1 MKIVILDGYTVNHGD
16 LSWDGLKEFGE
27 LTVYDRT
34 PNDLQTV
41 VSRIGDAE
49 IVLENKINMS
59 REVMDA
65 CPNLKYI
72 GEIATGYNNVD
83 VQAAKEKGII
93 VTNIPAYS
101 TASVAQLTFALLLE
115 ICHHTAH
122 HNDLVHQGDWTSCPD
137 TMFYDHTWPL
147 IELAGKTMGII
158 GFGQIGQS
166 VARIA
171 RAFGMNVITYSRSV
185 REEGKL
191 LAEYVSLDELFA
203 RSDVISLH
211 CPLFPETKGL
221 INAENIAKMKDGVII
236 LNTSRGPV
244 INEADLA
251 EALNS
256 GKVYAAGVDVV
267 SSEPMQAD
275 NPLLSAKNCFITPHM
290 AWMSSEAR
298 TRLIDIAVNNIRA
311 YRDGA
316 PINNVA
322 G

>member
-27 LTVYDRT
+27 LVVYDRT
-34 PNDLQTV
+34 SKDPEEII
-41 VSRIGDAE
+41 SRIGNAE

-59 REVMDA
+59 RQIMDA
-65 CPNLKYI
+65 CPNLRCI

-83 VQAAKEKGII
+83 IAAAKEKGIV

-115 ICHHTAH
+115 ICHHAAH
-122 HNDLVHQGDWTSCPD
+122 HNDLVHQGAWTSCPD
-137 TMFYDHTWPL
+137 TMFYDHTYPL
-147 IELAGKTMGII
+147 IELDGKTLGII

-166 VARIA
+166 VGRIA
-171 RAFGMNVITYSRSV
+171 RAFGMNVITYSRTV
-185 REEGKL
+185 REEGKA
-191 LAEYVSLDELFA
+191 LADYVPLDELFS

-211 CPLFPETKGL
+211 CPLFPETKGI
-221 INAENIAKMKDGVII
+221 INAESIAKMKDGVII
-236 LNTSRGPV
+236 LNTSRGPL
-244 INEADLA
+244 INEKDLA
-251 EALNS
+251 NALTA

-267 SSEPMQAD
+267 SEEPMRAD
-275 NPLLSAKNCFITPHM
+275 NPLLSAPRCFITPHM
-290 AWMSSEAR
+290 AWMPTEAR
-298 TRLIDIAVNNIRA
+298 RRLIDIAVNNVRA
-311 YRDGA
+311 FLAGS

>member
-34 PNDLQTV
+34 PKDPEIIT
-41 VSRIGDAE
+41 SRIGDAE
-49 IVLENKINMS
+49 AVLENKVNMS
-59 REVMDA
+59 REIMER

-72 GEIATGYNNVD
+72 GELATGYNNID
-83 VQAAKEKGII
+83 IAAAKEKGI
-93 VTNIPAYS
+93 VVSNIPAYS
-101 TASVAQLTFALLLE
+101 TPSVAQLAIALLLE

-122 HNDLVHQGDWTSCPD
+122 HNDLVHQGKWTSCPD
-137 TMFYDHTWPL
+137 SMFYDHAYPL
-147 IELAGKTMGII
+147 IELSGKTMGII

-171 RAFGMNVITYSRSV
+171 RALGMNVLAYSRSI
-185 REEGKL
+185 REEGKA
-191 LAEYVSLDELFA
+191 LADYVSLDELLA
-203 RSDVISLH
+203 KSDVISLH
-211 CPLFPETKGL
+211 CPLFPETKGI

-236 LNTSRGPV
+236 LNTSRGPL

-251 EALNS
+251 EALRN

-267 SSEPMQAD
+267 SEEPMRSD
-275 NPLLSAKNCFITPHM
+275 NPLLGATNCFITPHM
-290 AWMSSEAR
+290 AWMPTEAR
-298 TRLIDIAVNNIRA
+298 LRLIDIAVNNVRA
-311 YRDGA
+311 FVNGS

>member
-34 PNDLQTV
+34 PKDPETIL
-41 VSRIGDAE
+41 SRIGDAE
-49 IVLENKINMS
+49 AVLENKINMS
-59 REVMDA
+59 REIMDA

-83 VQAAKEKGII
+83 IAAAREKGIV

-101 TASVAQLTFALLLE
+101 TNSVAQLAIALLLE
-115 ICHHTAH
+115 ICHHAAH
-122 HNDLVHQGDWTSCPD
+122 HNDLVHQGAWTSCADP
-137 TMFYDHTWPL
+137 MFYDHTYPL
-147 IELAGKTMGII
+147 IELAGKTLGII

-171 RAFGMNVITYSRSV
+171 RAMGMNVITHSRTV
-185 REEGKL
+185 REEGKA

-203 RSDVISLH
+203 RADVISLH
-211 CPLFPETKGL
+211 CPLFPETKNI
-221 INAENIAKMKDGVII
+221 INADNITKMKDGVII
-236 LNTSRGPV
+236 LNTSRGPL

-251 EALNS
+251 AALKS

-267 SSEPMQAD
+267 SEEPMRAD
-275 NPLLSAKNCFITPHM
+275 NPLLTAPNCFITPHM
-290 AWMSSEAR
+290 AWMPTEAR
-298 TRLIDIAVNNIRA
+298 SRLIDIAVNNLRA
-311 YRDGA
+311 YISGN

>member
-34 PNDLQTV
+34 PKDPETIL
-41 VSRIGDAE
+41 SRIGDAE
-49 IVLENKINMS
+49 AVLENKINMS
-59 REVMDA
+59 REIMEA

-83 VQAAKEKGII
+83 IAAAREKGIV

-101 TASVAQLTFALLLE
+101 TNSVAQLAIALLLE
-115 ICHHTAH
+115 ICHHAAH
-122 HNDLVHQGDWTSCPD
+122 HNDLVHQGAWTSCAD
-137 TMFYDHTWPL
+137 SMFYDHTYPL
-147 IELAGKTMGII
+147 IELAGKTLGII

-171 RAFGMNVITYSRSV
+171 RAMGMNVITHSRTV
-185 REEGKL
+185 REEGKA
-191 LAEYVSLDELFA
+191 LAEYVTLDDLLA
-203 RSDVISLH
+203 RADVISLH
-211 CPLFPETKGL
+211 CPLFPETKNI
-221 INAENIAKMKDGVII
+221 INADNIAKMKDGVII
-236 LNTSRGPV
+236 LNTSRGPL

-251 EALNS
+251 AALKN

-267 SSEPMQAD
+267 SEEPMRAD
-275 NPLLSAKNCFITPHM
+275 NPLLTAPNCFITPHM
-290 AWMSSEAR
+290 AWMPTEAR
-298 TRLIDIAVNNIRA
+298 SRLIDIAVNNLRA
-311 YRDGA
+311 FISGN

>member
-59 REVMDA
+59 REVMEG

-72 GEIATGYNNVD
+72 GEIATGYNNVN

-93 VTNIPAYS
+93 VTNISAYS

-211 CPLFPETKGL
+211 GPLSPETKGL
-221 INAENIAKMKDGVII
+221 INAENIAKMKDGIII

-256 GKVYAAGVDVV
+256 GKVYVAGVDVV

-290 AWMSSEAR
+290 AWMSREAR

>member
-34 PNDLQTV
+34 PNDLQSV

-83 VQAAKEKGII
+83 VQAAKEKGIV

-122 HNDLVHQGDWTSCPD
+122 HNDLVHQGEWTSCLD
-137 TMFYDHTWPL
+137 TMFYDHTYPL

-203 RSDVISLH
+203 QSDVISLH
-211 CPLFPETKGL
+211 CPLFPETKGI
-221 INAENIAKMKDGVII
+221 INSQNIAKMKDGVII

-251 EALNS
+251 EALKS
-256 GKVYAAGVDVV
+256 GKVYAAGMDVV
-267 SSEPMQAD
+267 SVEPMQAD
-275 NPLLSAKNCFITPHM
+275 NPLLSAPNCFITPHM
-290 AWMSSEAR
+290 AWMSTEAR
-298 TRLIDIAVNNIRA
+298 TRLIGIAENNIRA
-311 YRDGA
+311 FLAGS

>member
-59 REVMDA
+59 RDVMDA

-72 GEIATGYNNVD
+72 GEMATGYNNVD

-211 CPLFPETKGL
+211 CSLFPETKGL

-275 NPLLSAKNCFITPHM
+275 NPLLKAKNCFITPHM
-290 AWMSSEAR
+290 AWMSTEAR

>member
-16 LSWDGLKEFGE
+16 LSWDGLKQFGE

-34 PNDLQTV
+34 PNDLQSV

-83 VQAAKEKGII
+83 IQAAKEKGIV
-93 VTNIPAYS
+93 VTNIPSYS

-122 HNDLVHQGDWTSCPD
+122 HNELVHQGVWTSCPD
-137 TMFYDHTWPL
+137 TMFYDHDYPL
-147 IELAGKTMGII
+147 IELSGKTMGII
-158 GFGQIGQS
+158 GFGQIGQA
-166 VARIA
+166 VAFIA
-171 RAFGMNVITYSRSV
+171 RAFGMDVITYSRSV
-185 REEGKL
+185 REEGKI
-191 LAEYVSLDELFA
+191 LADYVSLDALFA

-244 INEADLA
+244 INEADLT
-251 EALNS
+251 EALKS
-256 GKVYAAGVDVV
+256 GKVYAAGMDVV
-267 SSEPMQAD
+267 SVEPMQAD
-275 NPLLSAKNCFITPHM
+275 NPLLSAPNCFITPHM
-290 AWMSSEAR
+290 AWMSTEAR

-311 YRDGA
+311 YLAGA